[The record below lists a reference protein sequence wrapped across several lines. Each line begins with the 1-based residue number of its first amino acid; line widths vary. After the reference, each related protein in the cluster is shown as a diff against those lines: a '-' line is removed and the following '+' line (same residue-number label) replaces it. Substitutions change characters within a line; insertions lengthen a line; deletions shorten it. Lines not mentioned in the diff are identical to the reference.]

1 MFHCYVSLLEG
12 ISAICGECN
21 WGRTRQNRLGSFELS
36 IAKAR
41 YDLSSTGP
49 KMNEYCACHETF
61 ICAKFV
67 CIDYYICMYII
78 YIFIYTQYLYHSY
91 IMYMYIYIWFLPSTL
106 SSSLPACLWFQ
117 SHHVTPSH
125 NITPSSVTGAGEW
138 LGTFD
143 CRVVAELRV
152 CSRCFVWF

>member
-1 MFHCYVSLLEG
+1 MVMFHCYVSLLEG

-91 IMYMYIYIWFLPSTL
+91 IMYMYIYIYDFFHQHY
-106 SSSLPACLWFQ
+106 LPAFRPVYGFNPIT
-117 SHHVTPSH
+117 SHLHTTSPPPAWQVLV
-125 NITPSSVTGAGEW
+125 NDWELLIAG
-138 LGTFD
+138 
-143 CRVVAELRV
+143 
-152 CSRCFVWF
+152 